1 MTNLGAEWIYQGSV
15 AYWGLIKGHYQC
27 QNGTEQQPLKV
38 RGKQTCDLQWNTYL
52 ILRIS
57 PATVF
62 KEANWAL
69 RHALHWKC
77 HRTRSRAI
85 SVIGKWSKTL
95 IYTLCCSSSLGNRAI
110 ASRLLL
116 MYTFQ
121 NDAYTCSFPTR
132 IACAVIQQI
141 QCKCHKGGPTVSDQP
156 KYEYEVCDVQSL
168 QVDRMGIQWLLAQ
181 IKQST
186 QPSKQHFAS
195 GEEPHTSQAI
205 NR

>member
-1 MTNLGAEWIYQGSV
+1 MINLGVQWIYQGSV

-27 QNGTEQQPLKV
+27 QNGIEQQPLKV

-62 KEANWAL
+62 KEASWAL
-69 RHALHWKC
+69 CHALHWKYP
-77 HRTRSRAI
+77 RTRSRAT

-95 IYTLCCSSSLGNRAI
+95 IYPLYCSPSLGNCAI
-110 ASRLLL
+110 ALRLFLIF
-116 MYTFQ
+116 TFQ

-132 IACAVIQQI
+132 ISCAVIHEI
-141 QCKCHKGGPTVSDQP
+141 QCKCHKGGPTVSDQS
-156 KYEYEVCDVQSL
+156 EYEVCDAQSL
-168 QVDRMGIQWLLAQ
+168 QADRMGIQWLLAR

-186 QPSKQHFAS
+186 QPNKQHFAS